1 VIAVNQDKLGKQG
14 KQAWKSGDQEIW
26 TRPLSGGATAV
37 AVFNRGKDEAKVS
50 VKWAD
55 LGVVKRKAARD
66 LWLSQDVDAQGPEY
80 PATVPGHGVVM
91 LRVN

>member
-1 VIAVNQDKLGKQG
+1 MGQDRLGKQG
-14 KQAWKSGDQEIW
+14 KQVWKSGDQEIW

-37 AVFNRGKDEAKVS
+37 AVFNRGKDETKVS

-55 LGVVKRKAARD
+55 LGVVKRKAARG

-80 PATVPGHGVVM
+80 TTTIPGHDVVM
-91 LRVN
+91 LRVK